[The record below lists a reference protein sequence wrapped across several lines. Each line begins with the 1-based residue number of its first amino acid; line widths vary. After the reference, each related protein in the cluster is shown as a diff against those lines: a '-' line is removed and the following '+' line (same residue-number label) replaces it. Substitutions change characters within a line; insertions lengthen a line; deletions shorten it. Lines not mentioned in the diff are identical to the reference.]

1 MTIAQRRALDNLL
14 PRYLLQYAPPS
25 ATVASDAEGDSGEA
39 MKRWFADAFGRHAPL
54 ALEIGFGHGNALV
67 ALAKSHPDWNC
78 LGLDVYQ
85 PGFGAL
91 ALACDRE
98 EIDNVRVLDAE
109 ATAFLGQ
116 LPTASVRRI
125 HVFFPDPWPKKRHRK
140 RRLVNAV
147 FAARTANCLE
157 PRGCL
162 ALATDWQDYAEQ
174 MLAVLN
180 AEAAL
185 RGGASAR
192 SSARPITPFEAKAL
206 AQGRNIVELTYRRVA
221 RDERST
227 PSAGE
232 GSPSARSPA
241 P

>member
-1 MTIAQRRALDNLL
+1 MRSGVMRRW
-14 PRYLLQYAPPS
+14 RWRSVS
-25 ATVASDAEGDSGEA
+25 ATATRWWRWPSRIPIGIASAWTSTSPA
-39 MKRWFADAFGRHAPL
+39 SA
-54 ALEIGFGHGNALV
+54 
-67 ALAKSHPDWNC
+67 
-78 LGLDVYQ
+78 

-91 ALACDRE
+91 ALACERE

-109 ATAFLGQ
+109 ASAFLGQ
-116 LPTASVRRI
+116 LPAASVHRI

-140 RRLVNAV
+140 RRLVNAT
-147 FAARTANCLE
+147 FAARAASCLE
-157 PRGCL
+157 PCGCL

-174 MLAVLN
+174 MLDVLN

-232 GSPSARSPA
+232 GSPPARSSA